1 MLVSERIFELLQEK
15 GMSQK
20 EFSDQTG
27 ISQSTIS
34 DWKRKKTNPTVDKIM
49 LICNVLAVS
58 PYELLSG
65 VENENYKQ
73 LNYVIIDKQSEDYL
87 FLEHFRQCDPQQ
99 KSRIL
104 GYMQALS
111 EKK

>member
-1 MLVSERIFELLQEK
+1 MLVSERIFALLQEK

-20 EFSDQTG
+20 EFSVLTG

-34 DWKRKKTNPTVDKIM
+34 DWKRKKTNPAADKIM
-49 LICNVLAVS
+49 LICSVLAVS

-65 VENENYKQ
+65 VENENDKQ
-73 LNYVIIDKQSEDYL
+73 LSYVIVDKQSEEYL
-87 FLEHFRQCDPQQ
+87 FLEQFRQCDSQQ

-111 EKK
+111 EK